1 MFPLL
6 AFFLTMFRRHR
17 YRSDSGSRRTRGV
30 KYCRRDPLLS
40 SLDVGG
46 LKWTWKI
53 SSEMHGVAHLQPV
66 AIVLQFVDPTG
77 PGWGLLGDDWLTPM
91 NESGGRV

>member
-1 MFPLL
+1 MGFIAL
-6 AFFLTMFRRHR
+6 
-17 YRSDSGSRRTRGV
+17 GV

-53 SSEMHGVAHLQPV
+53 SSEMHGVAHLHPV

-77 PGWGLLGDDWLTPM
+77 PGWGLLGDDSDLILWLLLM
-91 NESGGRV
+91 INRS

>member
-53 SSEMHGVAHLQPV
+53 SSEMPGVAHLQLV
-66 AIVLQFVDPTG
+66 AVIGTG
-77 PGWGLLGDDWLTPM
+77 LDARAEAKQARLKAY
-91 NESGGRV
+91 RVS